1 MNMKKKSWHISRRE
15 LLRSATVCIALPW
28 LEAMGVDQK
37 SQPSGPARFFAGYFP
52 YGVPTPSNDSPE
64 RLKNGWFPVGT
75 GSSYEVPD
83 MHKHF
88 TPIRDKVTFFSG
100 LSHPAMR
107 KTSSH
112 KCADPFL
119 TGANLGE
126 DYENQSISID
136 QFIADKIGHK
146 TRYPSLVTSSMGGF
160 NRPSMSSTMSFDRDG
175 RPVPALNKPAEIFR
189 RLFGP
194 VTEYEKKNLASR
206 GSIIDNVLEEAKSLN
221 TRLGKNDR
229 SKMDEYLTS
238 VRDVEKDVQ
247 RSTEW
252 MNIPKANLD
261 ENMFALDAQPTDPRK
276 YLKVMYDLI
285 ALAFQTD
292 TLRVATFQTGD
303 ERSYGV
309 ANNFPV
315 ALGFS
320 KDAHGLSHADNF
332 DEPALYISAL
342 NEIYSDFLKKLNSF
356 QEGDAT
362 VLDNTIAM
370 YGSGGSIVH
379 VAVNYPLI
387 LSGGQNLGFK
397 HGFHHKYSE
406 DIHLTNLFVTIAN
419 RLSVTTKGFAD
430 STGFLQV

>member
-1 MNMKKKSWHISRRE
+1 MRQRNTKSDTKRFVMCPFCSARTNTAEMEPDSAACSACRGNLVVVDDCLSSDSRVACPACEQRYELTAEILNQTISCTMCE
-15 LLRSATVCIALPW
+15 LP
-28 LEAMGVDQK
+28 
-37 SQPSGPARFFAGYFP
+37 FA
-52 YGVPTPSNDSPE
+52 VVQVRTAQ
-64 RLKNGWFPVGT
+64 T
-75 GSSYEVPD
+75 
-83 MHKHF
+83 
-88 TPIRDKVTFFSG
+88 T
-100 LSHPAMR
+100 
-107 KTSSH
+107 
-112 KCADPFL
+112 
-119 TGANLGE
+119 
-126 DYENQSISID
+126 
-136 QFIADKIGHK
+136 
-146 TRYPSLVTSSMGGF
+146 
-160 NRPSMSSTMSFDRDG
+160 RDG

-194 VTEYEKKNLASR
+194 VTEYEKKNSASR

-303 ERSYGV
+303 ERSHGV